1 MYGLIGIL
9 SLGLFLVFYFTNK
22 NNDTTNNNNI
32 NFYNQNGSIKKEKE
46 KEKTCGFQLML
57 SIGVFLIILASIIF
71 ATSTWKLYSNFI
83 KVLILGGE
91 TLLFFVLGILLKYV
105 FKVKKTGNALT
116 LISTILLPTT
126 FLCAGYFNLFGNL
139 FSLTGKYSTLF
150 LSVTFLMEALVTFI
164 RKNIIK
170 SNKYLFSLICF
181 FAGIFLLIY
190 GIIKNA
196 CLTFVITSFILM
208 LINIFKNKIFNNLK
222 EFNIFNIL
230 VSIIFTFAYFYFSF
244 DQLFSNNL
252 LLEKLYLVFFII
264 SLSLNF
270 IISRP
275 KDNEV
280 LNIFS
285 VLYETML
292 VIWFVMFSK
301 NLLTASFAF
310 VISGLISYIVYY
322 ISNNNY
328 VKTTS
333 VIVSYIQGFLGIF
346 IICFVKE
353 CVIMAPII
361 SFIYIVLT
369 FIGSL
374 NKDKLKIINIIFE
387 PIYLIMLAIGILIQ
401 PFIIKNIKA
410 IDVIMVIN
418 ACLIIA
424 TIVSTIRKNKVKNC
438 YLIIL
443 IIGLF
448 IQSLCSYFSSVMYFV
463 TAFIIYLL
471 LIIYSLM
478 SKDEFSKNLLDALC
492 ILSLSSVLIGLN
504 KYTLISSLI
513 TTILLI
519 IFSILN
525 KTNNK
530 KYLYLSLVS
539 IPMIMIISNLSFN
552 YSIKKDLS
560 MIILIPSLL
569 ILTRKFLNALK
580 ENDKI
585 VLEFIFISAL
595 ALSITSPSIMF
606 IYLILLYVVAL
617 LLKKEYTL
625 SSKTYFNYLIFF
637 SIISFLNVSA
647 DKLDNLYMI
656 GIIALL
662 VINQILFRILY
673 EKRNIIFEAF
683 HSIVSLLLIISLVNN
698 LGFNN
703 FISFAISFILLII
716 LCLIY
721 ADERMKYTVISFMV
735 YPLSIII
742 KSVNIYTVRIILNLF
757 IWMIP
762 ITVLSRKV
770 FKLNNTIST
779 IIESV
784 ILPIMFIIFI
794 FNISLQV
801 GLTLGI
807 ISVLSIIIGL
817 AFKYKSYS
825 VTGYVTLVLTVIIQ
839 TFELWGKMPWWV
851 YLLITG
857 IILVVLAALR
867 ESKKK

>member
-46 KEKTCGFQLML
+46 KTCGFQLML
-57 SIGVFLIILASIIF
+57 SMGVFLIILASIIF

-150 LSVTFLMEALVTFI
+150 LSVTFLMEALVTLI

-190 GIIKNA
+190 GIIKNV

-244 DQLFSNNL
+244 NQLFSNDL

-301 NLLTASFAF
+301 NLLTSSFAF

-448 IQSLCSYFSSVMYFV
+448 IQSLCSYFSSVMYFA

-539 IPMIMIISNLSFN
+539 IPIIMIISNLSFN

-656 GIIALL
+656 GIITLL

-683 HSIVSLLLIISLVNN
+683 HSIISLVLIICLINN

-703 FISFAISFILLII
+703 FISSIISIILFII

-721 ADERMKYTVISFMV
+721 ADEKMKYTVISFMV

-770 FKLNNTIST
+770 FKLDNTIST

-817 AFKYKSYS
+817 VFKYKSYS

>member
-32 NFYNQNGSIKKEKE
+32 NFYNQNGSIKKE

-91 TLLFFVLGILLKYV
+91 TLLFFALGILLKYV

-139 FSLTGKYSTLF
+139 FSLTGKYSALF
-150 LSVTFLMEALVTFI
+150 LSVTFLMEALVTLI
-164 RKNIIK
+164 RKIIIK
-170 SNKYLFSLICF
+170 SDKYLFPLICF

-190 GIIKNA
+190 GIIKNV

-244 DQLFSNNL
+244 NQLFSNDL

-301 NLLTASFAF
+301 NLLTSSFAF

-361 SFIYIVLT
+361 SFIYILLT

-374 NKDKLKIINIIFE
+374 SKDKLKIINIIFE

-448 IQSLCSYFSSVMYFV
+448 IQSLCSYFSSVMYFI

-478 SKDEFSKNLLDALC
+478 SKDEFSKNLIDSLC

-519 IFSILN
+519 IFAILN

-539 IPMIMIISNLSFN
+539 VPIIMIISNLSFN

-595 ALSITSPSIMF
+595 ALSITSSSIMF

-637 SIISFLNVSA
+637 SVISFLNVSA

-656 GIIALL
+656 VIITLL

-683 HSIVSLLLIISLVNN
+683 HSIISLVLIICLINN
-698 LGFNN
+698 LGLNN
-703 FISFAISFILLII
+703 FISSIISII
-716 LCLIY
+716 LFIILYLIY
-721 ADERMKYTVISFMV
+721 ADERMKYTVISFVV
-735 YPLSIII
+735 YPLNLLLKTIDVNVI
-742 KSVNIYTVRIILNLF
+742 KDILSLF
-757 IWMIP
+757 IYMIP
-762 ITVLSRKV
+762 ITLLLRKV
-770 FKLNNTIST
+770 FNVEEDVSN
-779 IIESV
+779 IIEGVMLS
-784 ILPIMFIIFI
+784 LMFVMFI
-794 FNISLQV
+794 FNINLQV

-817 AFKYKSYS
+817 VFKYKSYNI
-825 VTGYVTLVLTVIIQ
+825 TGYVTLILTVIIQ

>member
-353 CVIMAPII
+353 CIIMAPII

-703 FISFAISFILLII
+703 FISFAISFVLLVI

-742 KSVNIYTVRIILNLF
+742 KSINIYTVRIILNLF

-770 FKLNNTIST
+770 FKLDNTIST

-817 AFKYKSYS
+817 VFKYKSYNI
-825 VTGYVTLVLTVIIQ
+825 TGYVTLVLTVIIQ

>member
-22 NNDTTNNNNI
+22 NNDTTNNSNI
-32 NFYNQNGSIKKEKE
+32 NFYNQNGSIKKE

-150 LSVTFLMEALVTFI
+150 LSVTFLMEALVTLI

-190 GIIKNA
+190 GIIKNV

-244 DQLFSNNL
+244 YQLFSNNL

-585 VLEFIFISAL
+585 VLEFIFISTL

-656 GIIALL
+656 GIITLL

-683 HSIVSLLLIISLVNN
+683 HSIISLVLIICLINN

-703 FISFAISFILLII
+703 FISSIISII
-716 LCLIY
+716 LFIILYLIY
-721 ADERMKYTVISFMV
+721 ADERMKYTVISFVV
-735 YPLSIII
+735 YPLNLLLKTIDVNVI
-742 KSVNIYTVRIILNLF
+742 KDILSLF
-757 IWMIP
+757 IYMIP
-762 ITVLSRKV
+762 ITLLLRKV
-770 FKLNNTIST
+770 FNVEEDVSN
-779 IIESV
+779 IIEGV
-784 ILPIMFIIFI
+784 ILSLMFVMFI
-794 FNISLQV
+794 FNINLQV

-817 AFKYKSYS
+817 VFKYKSYNI
-825 VTGYVTLVLTVIIQ
+825 TGYVTLVLTVIIQ

-857 IILVVLAALR
+857 IILIVLAALR

>member
-170 SNKYLFSLICF
+170 SDKYLFSLICF

-703 FISFAISFILLII
+703 FISFAISFVLLVI

-770 FKLNNTIST
+770 FKLDNTIST

>member
-22 NNDTTNNNNI
+22 NNNTTNNNSNI
-32 NFYNQNGSIKKEKE
+32 NFYNQNGSIKKE

-181 FAGIFLLIY
+181 FTGIFLLIY

-703 FISFAISFILLII
+703 FISFAISFVLLVI

-735 YPLSIII
+735 YPLIIII

-770 FKLNNTIST
+770 FKLDNTIST

>member
-32 NFYNQNGSIKKEKE
+32 NFYNQNGSIKKE

-150 LSVTFLMEALVTFI
+150 LSVTFLMEALVTLI

-190 GIIKNA
+190 GVIKNV
-196 CLTFVITSFILM
+196 CLTFVITSFILI

-244 DQLFSNNL
+244 NQLFSNDL

-301 NLLTASFAF
+301 NLLTSSFAF

-539 IPMIMIISNLSFN
+539 IPIIMIISNLSFN

-585 VLEFIFISAL
+585 VLELIFISAL

-637 SIISFLNVSA
+637 SIISFLNVSV

-656 GIIALL
+656 GIITLL

-683 HSIVSLLLIISLVNN
+683 HSIISLVLIICLINN

-703 FISFAISFILLII
+703 FISSIISII
-716 LCLIY
+716 LFIILYLIY
-721 ADERMKYTVISFMV
+721 ADERMKYIVISFMV
-735 YPLSIII
+735 YPLNLLLKTIDANVI
-742 KSVNIYTVRIILNLF
+742 KDILSLF
-757 IWMIP
+757 IYMIP
-762 ITVLSRKV
+762 ITLLLRKV
-770 FKLNNTIST
+770 FNVEEDVSN
-779 IIESV
+779 IIEGV
-784 ILPIMFIIFI
+784 ILSLMFVMFI
-794 FNISLQV
+794 FNINLQV

-817 AFKYKSYS
+817 VFKYKSYNI
-825 VTGYVTLVLTVIIQ
+825 TGYVTLILTVIIQ

>member
-22 NNDTTNNNNI
+22 NNNTTNNSNI
-32 NFYNQNGSIKKEKE
+32 NFYNQNGSIKKE

-139 FSLTGKYSTLF
+139 FSLTGKYSALF
-150 LSVTFLMEALVTFI
+150 LSVTFLMEALVTLI

-190 GIIKNA
+190 GIIKNV
-196 CLTFVITSFILM
+196 CLTFVITSFVLM

-244 DQLFSNNL
+244 YQLFSNNL

-301 NLLTASFAF
+301 NLLTSSFAF

-539 IPMIMIISNLSFN
+539 IPIIMIISNLSFN

-656 GIIALL
+656 GIIILL

-683 HSIVSLLLIISLVNN
+683 HSIISLVLIICLINN

-703 FISFAISFILLII
+703 FISSIISII
-716 LCLIY
+716 LFIILYLIY
-721 ADERMKYTVISFMV
+721 ADKRMKYTVISFII
-735 YPLSIII
+735 YPLNLLLKTIDVNVI
-742 KSVNIYTVRIILNLF
+742 KDILSLF
-757 IWMIP
+757 IYMIP
-762 ITVLSRKV
+762 ITLLLRKV
-770 FKLNNTIST
+770 FNVEEDVSN
-779 IIESV
+779 IIEGV
-784 ILPIMFIIFI
+784 ILSLMFVMFI
-794 FNISLQV
+794 FNINLQV

-817 AFKYKSYS
+817 VFKYKSYNI
-825 VTGYVTLVLTVIIQ
+825 TGYVTLVLTVIIQ

>member
-32 NFYNQNGSIKKEKE
+32 NFYNQNGSIK

-150 LSVTFLMEALVTFI
+150 LSVTFLMEALVTLI

-190 GIIKNA
+190 GIIKNV
-196 CLTFVITSFILM
+196 CLTFVITSFVLM

-244 DQLFSNNL
+244 YQLFSNNL

-275 KDNEV
+275 KANEV

-301 NLLTASFAF
+301 NFLTSSFAF

-463 TAFIIYLL
+463 TTFIIYLL

-539 IPMIMIISNLSFN
+539 IPIIMTMSTLGLSR
-552 YSIKKDLS
+552 SIRNDLS
-560 MIILIPSLL
+560 LIILIPFML
-569 ILTRKFLNALK
+569 IFTRKFLNRISEK
-580 ENDKI
+580 EKI
-585 VLEFIFISAL
+585 TLELVFISVL
-595 ALSITSPSIMF
+595 GTMISNSILVF

-617 LLKKEYTL
+617 LFRKKYDL

-637 SIISFLNVSA
+637 SVSSFISVSY

-656 GIIALL
+656 GIITLL

-703 FISFAISFILLII
+703 FISFAISFVLLVI

-721 ADERMKYTVISFMV
+721 ADERMKYTIISFMV
-735 YPLSIII
+735 YPLIIII

-770 FKLNNTIST
+770 FKLDNTIST

-817 AFKYKSYS
+817 VFKYKSYS

-839 TFELWGKMPWWV
+839 TINLWGKMPWWV

>member
-32 NFYNQNGSIKKEKE
+32 NFYNQNGSIKKE

-150 LSVTFLMEALVTFI
+150 LSVTFLMEALVTLI

-190 GIIKNA
+190 GIIKNV

-244 DQLFSNNL
+244 NQLFSNNL

-301 NLLTASFAF
+301 NLLTSSFAF

-519 IFSILN
+519 IFAILN

-539 IPMIMIISNLSFN
+539 IPIIMIISNLSFN

-656 GIIALL
+656 GIITLL

-683 HSIVSLLLIISLVNN
+683 HSIISLVLIICLINN

-703 FISFAISFILLII
+703 FISSIISII
-716 LCLIY
+716 LFIILYLIY
-721 ADERMKYTVISFMV
+721 ADERMKYTVISFII
-735 YPLSIII
+735 YPLNLLLKTIDVNVI
-742 KSVNIYTVRIILNLF
+742 KDILSLF
-757 IWMIP
+757 IYMIP
-762 ITVLSRKV
+762 ITLLLRKV
-770 FKLNNTIST
+770 FNVEEDVSN
-779 IIESV
+779 IIEGV
-784 ILPIMFIIFI
+784 ILSLMFVMFI
-794 FNISLQV
+794 FNINLQV

-817 AFKYKSYS
+817 VFKYKSYNI
-825 VTGYVTLVLTVIIQ
+825 TGYVTLVLTVIIQ

>member
-22 NNDTTNNNNI
+22 NNDTTNNNNNI
-32 NFYNQNGSIKKEKE
+32 NFYNQNGSIKKE

-139 FSLTGKYSTLF
+139 FSLTGKYSALF
-150 LSVTFLMEALVTFI
+150 LSVTFLMEALVTLI

-190 GIIKNA
+190 GIIKNV
-196 CLTFVITSFILM
+196 CLTFVITSFVLM

-244 DQLFSNNL
+244 YQLFSNNL

-301 NLLTASFAF
+301 NLLTSSFAF

-478 SKDEFSKNLLDALC
+478 SKDEFSKNLLDVLC

-539 IPMIMIISNLSFN
+539 IPIIMIISNLSFN

-656 GIIALL
+656 GIITLL

-683 HSIVSLLLIISLVNN
+683 HSIISLVLIICLINN

-703 FISFAISFILLII
+703 FISSIISII
-716 LCLIY
+716 LFIILYLIY
-721 ADERMKYTVISFMV
+721 DDERMKYTIISFII
-735 YPLSIII
+735 YPLNLLLKTIDVNVI
-742 KSVNIYTVRIILNLF
+742 KDILSLF
-757 IWMIP
+757 IYMIP
-762 ITVLSRKV
+762 ITLLLRKV
-770 FKLNNTIST
+770 FNVEEDVSN
-779 IIESV
+779 IIEGV
-784 ILPIMFIIFI
+784 ILSLMFVMFI
-794 FNISLQV
+794 FNINLQV

-817 AFKYKSYS
+817 VFKYKSYNI
-825 VTGYVTLVLTVIIQ
+825 TGYVTLVLTVIIQ

>member
-22 NNDTTNNNNI
+22 NNDTTNNNNNI
-32 NFYNQNGSIKKEKE
+32 NFYNQNGSIKKE

-150 LSVTFLMEALVTFI
+150 LSVTFLMEALVTLI

-244 DQLFSNNL
+244 NQLFSNDL

-301 NLLTASFAF
+301 NLLTSSFAF

-539 IPMIMIISNLSFN
+539 IPIIMIISNLSFN

-656 GIIALL
+656 GIITLL

-683 HSIVSLLLIISLVNN
+683 HSIISLVLIICLINN

-703 FISFAISFILLII
+703 FISSIISII
-716 LCLIY
+716 LFIILYLIY
-721 ADERMKYTVISFMV
+721 ADERMKYTVISFVV
-735 YPLSIII
+735 YPLNLLLKTIDANVI
-742 KSVNIYTVRIILNLF
+742 KDILSLF
-757 IWMIP
+757 IYMIP
-762 ITVLSRKV
+762 ITLLLRKV
-770 FKLNNTIST
+770 FNVEEDVSN
-779 IIESV
+779 IIEGV
-784 ILPIMFIIFI
+784 ILSLMFVMFI
-794 FNISLQV
+794 FNINLQV

-817 AFKYKSYS
+817 VFKYKSYNI
-825 VTGYVTLVLTVIIQ
+825 TGYVTLVLTVIIQ

>member
-22 NNDTTNNNNI
+22 NNDTTNNNNNI
-32 NFYNQNGSIKKEKE
+32 NFYNQNGSIKKE

-150 LSVTFLMEALVTFI
+150 LSVTFLMEALVTLI

-190 GIIKNA
+190 GIIKNV
-196 CLTFVITSFILM
+196 CLTFVITSFVLM

-244 DQLFSNNL
+244 YQLFSNNL

-301 NLLTASFAF
+301 NLLTSSFAF

-539 IPMIMIISNLSFN
+539 IPIIMIISNLSFN

-656 GIIALL
+656 GIITLL

-683 HSIVSLLLIISLVNN
+683 HSIISLVLIICLINN

-703 FISFAISFILLII
+703 FISSIISII
-716 LCLIY
+716 LFIILYLIY
-721 ADERMKYTVISFMV
+721 ADERMKYIVISFMV
-735 YPLSIII
+735 YPLNLLLKTIDANVI
-742 KSVNIYTVRIILNLF
+742 KDILSLF
-757 IWMIP
+757 IYMIP
-762 ITVLSRKV
+762 ITLLLRKV
-770 FKLNNTIST
+770 FNVEEDVSN
-779 IIESV
+779 IIEGV
-784 ILPIMFIIFI
+784 ILSLMFVMFI
-794 FNISLQV
+794 FNINLQV

-817 AFKYKSYS
+817 VFKYKSYNI
-825 VTGYVTLVLTVIIQ
+825 TGYVTLVLTVIIQ

>member
-32 NFYNQNGSIKKEKE
+32 NFYNQNGSIKKE

-139 FSLTGKYSTLF
+139 FSLTGKYRTLF
-150 LSVTFLMEALVTFI
+150 LSVTFLMEALVTLI

-190 GIIKNA
+190 GIIKNV

-275 KDNEV
+275 KDNEA

-301 NLLTASFAF
+301 NLLTSSFAF

-346 IICFVKE
+346 IICFAKE

-448 IQSLCSYFSSVMYFV
+448 IQSLCSYFSNVMYFV

-539 IPMIMIISNLSFN
+539 IPIIMIISNLSFN

-683 HSIVSLLLIISLVNN
+683 HSIISLVLIICLINN

-703 FISFAISFILLII
+703 FISSIISII
-716 LCLIY
+716 LFIILYLIY
-721 ADERMKYTVISFMV
+721 ADERMKYTVISFVV
-735 YPLSIII
+735 YPLNLLLKTIDANVI
-742 KSVNIYTVRIILNLF
+742 KDILSLF
-757 IWMIP
+757 IYMIP
-762 ITVLSRKV
+762 ITLLLRKV
-770 FKLNNTIST
+770 FNVEEDVSN
-779 IIESV
+779 IIEGV
-784 ILPIMFIIFI
+784 ILSLMFVMFI
-794 FNISLQV
+794 FNINLQV

-817 AFKYKSYS
+817 VFKYKSYNI
-825 VTGYVTLVLTVIIQ
+825 TGYVTLVLTVIIQ

>member
-1 MYGLIGIL
+1 MYGLISIL
-9 SLGLFLVFYFTNK
+9 SLGLFLVFYFTSK

-32 NFYNQNGSIKKEKE
+32 NFYNQNGSIKKE

-91 TLLFFVLGILLKYV
+91 TLLFFALGILLKYV
-105 FKVKKTGNALT
+105 FKVRKTGNALT

-139 FSLTGKYSTLF
+139 FSLTGKYSALF
-150 LSVTFLMEALVTFI
+150 LSVTFLMEALVTLI

-170 SNKYLFSLICF
+170 SDKYLFSLICF

-190 GIIKNA
+190 GVIKNV
-196 CLTFVITSFILM
+196 CLTFVITSFILI

-244 DQLFSNNL
+244 NQLFSNDL

-301 NLLTASFAF
+301 NLLTSSFAF

-346 IICFVKE
+346 IIYFVKE

-410 IDVIMVIN
+410 IDVIMIIN

-448 IQSLCSYFSSVMYFV
+448 IQSLCSYFSSVMYFI

-478 SKDEFSKNLLDALC
+478 SKDEFSKNLIDALC

-519 IFSILN
+519 IFAILN

-539 IPMIMIISNLSFN
+539 VPIIMIISNLSFN

-569 ILTRKFLNALK
+569 ILTRKFLNTLK

-595 ALSITSPSIMF
+595 ALSITSPSIIF

-637 SIISFLNVSA
+637 SVISFLNVSA

-656 GIIALL
+656 GIITLL

-673 EKRNIIFEAF
+673 EKRNMIFEAF
-683 HSIVSLLLIISLVNN
+683 HSIASLVLIICLINN
-698 LGFNN
+698 LGLNN
-703 FISFAISFILLII
+703 FISSIISII
-716 LCLIY
+716 LFIILYLIY
-721 ADERMKYTVISFMV
+721 ADERMKYTVISFIV
-735 YPLSIII
+735 YPLNLLLKTIDVNVI
-742 KSVNIYTVRIILNLF
+742 KDILSLF
-757 IWMIP
+757 IYMIP
-762 ITVLSRKV
+762 ITLLLRKV
-770 FKLNNTIST
+770 FNVEEDVSN
-779 IIESV
+779 IIEGV
-784 ILPIMFIIFI
+784 ILSLMFVMFI
-794 FNISLQV
+794 FNINLQV

-817 AFKYKSYS
+817 VFKYKSYNI
-825 VTGYVTLVLTVIIQ
+825 TGYVTLVLTVIIQ

-857 IILVVLAALR
+857 IILVVVAALR

>member
-46 KEKTCGFQLML
+46 KTCGFQLML

-71 ATSTWKLYSNFI
+71 ATSTWKLCSNFI

-105 FKVKKTGNALT
+105 FRVKKTGNALT

-150 LSVTFLMEALVTFI
+150 LSVTFLMEALVTLI

-190 GIIKNA
+190 GVIKNV
-196 CLTFVITSFILM
+196 CLTFVITSFILI

-244 DQLFSNNL
+244 NQLFLNDL

-301 NLLTASFAF
+301 NLLTSSFAF

-424 TIVSTIRKNKVKNC
+424 TMVSTIRKNKVKNC

-519 IFSILN
+519 IFAILN

-539 IPMIMIISNLSFN
+539 VPIIMIISNLSFN

-606 IYLILLYVVAL
+606 IYLILLYVVTL

-683 HSIVSLLLIISLVNN
+683 HSIISLVLIICLINN

-703 FISFAISFILLII
+703 FISSIISII
-716 LCLIY
+716 LFIILYLIY
-721 ADERMKYTVISFMV
+721 DDERMKYTVISFVV
-735 YPLSIII
+735 YPLNLLLKTIDVNVI
-742 KSVNIYTVRIILNLF
+742 KDILSLF
-757 IWMIP
+757 IYMIP
-762 ITVLSRKV
+762 ITLLLRKV
-770 FKLNNTIST
+770 FNVEEDVSN
-779 IIESV
+779 IIEGV
-784 ILPIMFIIFI
+784 ILSLMFVMFI
-794 FNISLQV
+794 FNINLQV

-817 AFKYKSYS
+817 VFKYKSYNI
-825 VTGYVTLVLTVIIQ
+825 TGYVTLVLTVIIQ

-857 IILVVLAALR
+857 IILIVLAALR

>member
-32 NFYNQNGSIKKEKE
+32 NFYNQNGSIKKE

-150 LSVTFLMEALVTFI
+150 LSVTFLMEALVTLI

-190 GIIKNA
+190 GIIKNV

-244 DQLFSNNL
+244 NQLFSNDL

-301 NLLTASFAF
+301 NLLTSSFAF

-539 IPMIMIISNLSFN
+539 IPIIMIISNLSFN

-637 SIISFLNVSA
+637 SIISFLNVST

-683 HSIVSLLLIISLVNN
+683 HSIISLVLIICLINN

-703 FISFAISFILLII
+703 FISSIISII
-716 LCLIY
+716 LFIILYLIY
-721 ADERMKYTVISFMV
+721 DDERMKYTVISFVV
-735 YPLSIII
+735 YPLNLLLKTIDANVI
-742 KSVNIYTVRIILNLF
+742 KDMLSLF
-757 IWMIP
+757 IYMIP
-762 ITVLSRKV
+762 ITLLLRKV
-770 FKLNNTIST
+770 FNVEEDVSN
-779 IIESV
+779 IIEGV
-784 ILPIMFIIFI
+784 ILSLMFVMFI
-794 FNISLQV
+794 FNINLQV

-817 AFKYKSYS
+817 VFKYKSYNI
-825 VTGYVTLVLTVIIQ
+825 TGYVTLVLTVIIQ

>member
-32 NFYNQNGSIKKEKE
+32 NFYNQNGSIKKE

-91 TLLFFVLGILLKYV
+91 TLLFFALGILLKYV
-105 FKVKKTGNALT
+105 FKVRKTGNALT

-139 FSLTGKYSTLF
+139 FSLTGKYSALF
-150 LSVTFLMEALVTFI
+150 LSVTFLMEALVTLI

-190 GIIKNA
+190 GIIKND
-196 CLTFVITSFILM
+196 CLTFVITSFILI

-244 DQLFSNNL
+244 NQLFSNDL

-301 NLLTASFAF
+301 NLLTSSFAF

-361 SFIYIVLT
+361 SFIYILLT

-374 NKDKLKIINIIFE
+374 SKDKLKIINIIFE

-448 IQSLCSYFSSVMYFV
+448 IQSLCSYFSNVMYFV

-519 IFSILN
+519 IFAILN

-539 IPMIMIISNLSFN
+539 VPIIMAMSTLGLSR
-552 YSIKKDLS
+552 SIRNDLS
-560 MIILIPSLL
+560 LIILIPFML
-569 ILTRKFLNALK
+569 IFTRKFLNRINEK
-580 ENDKI
+580 EKI
-585 VLEFIFISAL
+585 TLELVFVSVLGTMISN
-595 ALSITSPSIMF
+595 SILVF

-617 LLKKEYTL
+617 LFRKKYDL

-637 SIISFLNVSA
+637 SVISFISVSY

-656 GIIALL
+656 GIITLL

-673 EKRNIIFEAF
+673 EKRNIMFEAF
-683 HSIVSLLLIISLVNN
+683 HSIISLVLIICLINN

-703 FISFAISFILLII
+703 FISSIISII
-716 LCLIY
+716 LFIILYLIY
-721 ADERMKYTVISFMV
+721 ADERMKYTVISFII
-735 YPLSIII
+735 YPLNLLLKTIDVNVI
-742 KSVNIYTVRIILNLF
+742 KDILSLF
-757 IWMIP
+757 IYMIP
-762 ITVLSRKV
+762 ITLLLRKV
-770 FKLNNTIST
+770 FNVEEDVSN
-779 IIESV
+779 IIEGV
-784 ILPIMFIIFI
+784 ILSLMFVMFI
-794 FNISLQV
+794 FNINLQV

-817 AFKYKSYS
+817 VFKYKSYNI
-825 VTGYVTLVLTVIIQ
+825 TGYVTLVLTVIIQ

>member
-22 NNDTTNNNNI
+22 NNDTTNNNSNI
-32 NFYNQNGSIKKEKE
+32 NFYNQNGSIKKE

-150 LSVTFLMEALVTFI
+150 LSVTFLMEALVTLI

-190 GIIKNA
+190 GIIKNV

-301 NLLTASFAF
+301 NLLTSSFAF

-519 IFSILN
+519 IFAILN

-539 IPMIMIISNLSFN
+539 IPIIMIISNLSFN

-656 GIIALL
+656 GIITLL

-683 HSIVSLLLIISLVNN
+683 HSIISLVLIICLINN

-703 FISFAISFILLII
+703 FISSIISII
-716 LCLIY
+716 LFIILYLIY
-721 ADERMKYTVISFMV
+721 DDERMKYTVISFII
-735 YPLSIII
+735 YPLNLLLKTIDANVI
-742 KSVNIYTVRIILNLF
+742 KDILSLF
-757 IWMIP
+757 IYMIP
-762 ITVLSRKV
+762 ITLLLRKV
-770 FKLNNTIST
+770 FNVEEDVSN
-779 IIESV
+779 IIEGV
-784 ILPIMFIIFI
+784 ILSLMFVMFI
-794 FNISLQV
+794 FNINLQV

-817 AFKYKSYS
+817 VFKYKSYNI
-825 VTGYVTLVLTVIIQ
+825 TGYVTLVLTVIIQ

>member
-22 NNDTTNNNNI
+22 NNDTTNNSNI
-32 NFYNQNGSIKKEKE
+32 NFYNQNGSIKKE

-150 LSVTFLMEALVTFI
+150 LSVTFLMEALVTLI

-703 FISFAISFILLII
+703 FISFAISFVLLVI

-770 FKLNNTIST
+770 FKLDNTIST

>member
-22 NNDTTNNNNI
+22 NNDTTNNSNI
-32 NFYNQNGSIKKEKE
+32 NFYNQNGSIK

-150 LSVTFLMEALVTFI
+150 LSVTFLMEALVTLI

-190 GIIKNA
+190 GIIKNV

-301 NLLTASFAF
+301 NLLTSSFAF

-463 TAFIIYLL
+463 TAFIMYLL

-539 IPMIMIISNLSFN
+539 IPIIMIISNLSFN

-656 GIIALL
+656 GIITLL

-683 HSIVSLLLIISLVNN
+683 HSIISLVLIICLINN

-703 FISFAISFILLII
+703 FISSIISII
-716 LCLIY
+716 LFIILYLIY
-721 ADERMKYTVISFMV
+721 ADERMKYTVISFII
-735 YPLSIII
+735 YPLNLLLKTIDVNVI
-742 KSVNIYTVRIILNLF
+742 KDILSLF
-757 IWMIP
+757 IYMIP
-762 ITVLSRKV
+762 ITLLLRKV
-770 FKLNNTIST
+770 FNVEEDVSN
-779 IIESV
+779 IIEGV
-784 ILPIMFIIFI
+784 ILSLMFVMFI
-794 FNISLQV
+794 FNINLQV

-817 AFKYKSYS
+817 VFKYKSYNI
-825 VTGYVTLVLTVIIQ
+825 TGYVTLVLTVIIQ

>member
-32 NFYNQNGSIKKEKE
+32 NFYNQNGSIKKE

-190 GIIKNA
+190 GIIKNV

-230 VSIIFTFAYFYFSF
+230 VIIIFTFAYFYFSF

-301 NLLTASFAF
+301 NLLTSSFAF

-361 SFIYIVLT
+361 SFIYILLT

-374 NKDKLKIINIIFE
+374 SKDKLKIINIIFE

-513 TTILLI
+513 ITILLI
-519 IFSILN
+519 IFAILN

-539 IPMIMIISNLSFN
+539 IPIIMIISNLSFN

-595 ALSITSPSIMF
+595 ALSITSSSIMF

-637 SIISFLNVSA
+637 SVISFLNVSA

-656 GIIALL
+656 GIITLL

-683 HSIVSLLLIISLVNN
+683 HSFASLVLIICLINN

-703 FISFAISFILLII
+703 FISSIISII
-716 LCLIY
+716 LFIILYLIY
-721 ADERMKYTVISFMV
+721 DDERMKYTVISFVV
-735 YPLSIII
+735 YPLNLLLKTIDVNVI
-742 KSVNIYTVRIILNLF
+742 KDILSLF
-757 IWMIP
+757 IYMIP
-762 ITVLSRKV
+762 ITLLLRKV
-770 FKLNNTIST
+770 FNVEEDVSN
-779 IIESV
+779 IIEGVMLS
-784 ILPIMFIIFI
+784 LMFVMFI
-794 FNISLQV
+794 FNINLQV

-817 AFKYKSYS
+817 VFKYKSYNI
-825 VTGYVTLVLTVIIQ
+825 TGYVTLILTVIIQ

>member
-22 NNDTTNNNNI
+22 NNDTTNNNNNI
-32 NFYNQNGSIKKEKE
+32 NFYNQNGSIKKE

-139 FSLTGKYSTLF
+139 FSLTGKYSALF
-150 LSVTFLMEALVTFI
+150 LSVTFLMEALVTLI

-190 GIIKNA
+190 GIIKNV
-196 CLTFVITSFILM
+196 CLTFVITSFVLM

-244 DQLFSNNL
+244 YQLFSNNL

-301 NLLTASFAF
+301 NLLTSSFAF

-448 IQSLCSYFSSVMYFV
+448 IQSLCSYFSSLMYFV
-463 TAFIIYLL
+463 TAFIMYLL

-539 IPMIMIISNLSFN
+539 IPIIMIISNLSFN

-656 GIIALL
+656 GIITLL

-683 HSIVSLLLIISLVNN
+683 HSIISLVLIICLINN

-703 FISFAISFILLII
+703 FISSIISII
-716 LCLIY
+716 LFIILYLIY
-721 ADERMKYTVISFMV
+721 ADERMKYIVISFII
-735 YPLSIII
+735 YPLNLLLKTIDANVI
-742 KSVNIYTVRIILNLF
+742 KDILSLF
-757 IWMIP
+757 IYMIP
-762 ITVLSRKV
+762 ITLLLRKV
-770 FKLNNTIST
+770 FNVEEDVSN
-779 IIESV
+779 IIEGV
-784 ILPIMFIIFI
+784 ILSLMFVMFI
-794 FNISLQV
+794 FNINLQV

-817 AFKYKSYS
+817 VFKYKSYNI
-825 VTGYVTLVLTVIIQ
+825 TGYVTLVLTVIIQ

>member
-22 NNDTTNNNNI
+22 NNDTTNNSNI
-32 NFYNQNGSIKKEKE
+32 NFYNQNGSIKKE

-150 LSVTFLMEALVTFI
+150 LSVTFLMEALVTLI

-190 GIIKNA
+190 GIIKNV

-275 KDNEV
+275 KDNEA

-301 NLLTASFAF
+301 NLLTSSFAF

-353 CVIMAPII
+353 CVIMAPVI

-519 IFSILN
+519 IFAILN

-539 IPMIMIISNLSFN
+539 IPIIMIISNLSFN

-656 GIIALL
+656 GIITLL

-683 HSIVSLLLIISLVNN
+683 HSIISLVLIICLINN

-703 FISFAISFILLII
+703 FISSIISII
-716 LCLIY
+716 LFIILYLIY
-721 ADERMKYTVISFMV
+721 ADERMKYTVISFVV
-735 YPLSIII
+735 YPLNLILKTIDANVI
-742 KSVNIYTVRIILNLF
+742 KDILSLF
-757 IWMIP
+757 IYMIP
-762 ITVLSRKV
+762 ITLLLRKV
-770 FKLNNTIST
+770 FNVEEDVSN
-779 IIESV
+779 IIEGV
-784 ILPIMFIIFI
+784 ILSLMFVMFI
-794 FNISLQV
+794 FNINLQV

-817 AFKYKSYS
+817 VFKYKSYNI
-825 VTGYVTLVLTVIIQ
+825 TGYVTLVLTVIIQ

-857 IILVVLAALR
+857 IILVVLADLR

>member
-22 NNDTTNNNNI
+22 NNDTTNNSNI
-32 NFYNQNGSIKKEKE
+32 NFYNQNGSIK

-83 KVLILGGE
+83 KVLILCGE

-150 LSVTFLMEALVTFI
+150 LSVTFLMEALVTLI

-190 GIIKNA
+190 GIIKNV
-196 CLTFVITSFILM
+196 CLTFVITSFVLM

-244 DQLFSNNL
+244 YQLFSNNL

-301 NLLTASFAF
+301 NLLTSSFAF

-519 IFSILN
+519 IFAILN
-525 KTNNK
+525 KSNNK

-539 IPMIMIISNLSFN
+539 IPIIMIISNLSFN

-606 IYLILLYVVAL
+606 IYLILLYVVTF

-656 GIIALL
+656 GIITLL

-683 HSIVSLLLIISLVNN
+683 HSIISLVLIICLINN

-703 FISFAISFILLII
+703 FISSIISII
-716 LCLIY
+716 LFIILYLIY
-721 ADERMKYTVISFMV
+721 ADERMKYIVISFMV
-735 YPLSIII
+735 YPLNLLLKTIDANVI
-742 KSVNIYTVRIILNLF
+742 KDILSLF
-757 IWMIP
+757 IYMIP
-762 ITVLSRKV
+762 ITLLLRKV
-770 FKLNNTIST
+770 FNVEEDVSN
-779 IIESV
+779 IIEGV
-784 ILPIMFIIFI
+784 ILSLMFVMFI
-794 FNISLQV
+794 FNINLQV

-817 AFKYKSYS
+817 VFKYKSYNI
-825 VTGYVTLVLTVIIQ
+825 TGYVTLVLTVIIQ

>member
-22 NNDTTNNNNI
+22 NNDTTNNNNNI
-32 NFYNQNGSIKKEKE
+32 NFYNQNGSIKKE

-139 FSLTGKYSTLF
+139 FSLTGKYSALF
-150 LSVTFLMEALVTFI
+150 LSVTFLMEALVTLI

-190 GIIKNA
+190 GIIKNV
-196 CLTFVITSFILM
+196 CLTFVITSFVLM

-244 DQLFSNNL
+244 YQLFSNNL

-301 NLLTASFAF
+301 NLLTSSFAF

-448 IQSLCSYFSSVMYFV
+448 IQSLCSYFSSLMYFV
-463 TAFIIYLL
+463 TAFIMYLL

-539 IPMIMIISNLSFN
+539 IPIIMIISNLSFN

-656 GIIALL
+656 GIIILL

-683 HSIVSLLLIISLVNN
+683 HSIISLVLIICLINN

-703 FISFAISFILLII
+703 FISSIISII
-716 LCLIY
+716 LFIILYLIY
-721 ADERMKYTVISFMV
+721 ADERMKYIVISFII
-735 YPLSIII
+735 YPLNLLLKTIDANVI
-742 KSVNIYTVRIILNLF
+742 KDILSLF
-757 IWMIP
+757 IYMIP
-762 ITVLSRKV
+762 ITLLLRKV
-770 FKLNNTIST
+770 FNVEEDVSN
-779 IIESV
+779 IIEGV
-784 ILPIMFIIFI
+784 ILSLMFVMFI
-794 FNISLQV
+794 FNINLQV

-817 AFKYKSYS
+817 VFKYKSYNI
-825 VTGYVTLVLTVIIQ
+825 TGYVTLVLTVIIQ

>member
-22 NNDTTNNNNI
+22 NNNTTNNNSNI
-32 NFYNQNGSIKKEKE
+32 NFYNQNGSIKKE

-190 GIIKNA
+190 GIIKNV

-208 LINIFKNKIFNNLK
+208 LINIFKNKIFDNLK

-301 NLLTASFAF
+301 NLLTSSFAF

-448 IQSLCSYFSSVMYFV
+448 IQSLCSYFSNVMYFV

-539 IPMIMIISNLSFN
+539 IPIIMIISNLSFN

-656 GIIALL
+656 GIITLL

-683 HSIVSLLLIISLVNN
+683 HSIISLVLIICLINN

-703 FISFAISFILLII
+703 FISSIISII
-716 LCLIY
+716 LFIILYLIY
-721 ADERMKYTVISFMV
+721 DDERMKYTVISFVV
-735 YPLSIII
+735 YPLNLLLKTIDANVI
-742 KSVNIYTVRIILNLF
+742 KDILSLF
-757 IWMIP
+757 IYMIP
-762 ITVLSRKV
+762 ITLLLRKV
-770 FKLNNTIST
+770 FNVEEDVSN
-779 IIESV
+779 IIEGV
-784 ILPIMFIIFI
+784 ILSLMFVMFI
-794 FNISLQV
+794 FNINLQV

-817 AFKYKSYS
+817 VFKYKSYNI
-825 VTGYVTLVLTVIIQ
+825 TGYVTLVLTVIIQ

-867 ESKKK
+867 ESKKE

>member
-22 NNDTTNNNNI
+22 NNDTTNNNSNI
-32 NFYNQNGSIKKEKE
+32 NFYNQNGSIKKE

-91 TLLFFVLGILLKYV
+91 TLLFFALGILLKYV

-150 LSVTFLMEALVTFI
+150 LSVTFLMEALVTLI

-190 GIIKNA
+190 GIIKNV

-244 DQLFSNNL
+244 NQLFSNDL

-270 IISRP
+270 IISRT

-301 NLLTASFAF
+301 NFLTSSFAF

-387 PIYLIMLAIGILIQ
+387 PIYLIMFAIGILIQ

-448 IQSLCSYFSSVMYFV
+448 IQSLCSYFSNVMYFV

-539 IPMIMIISNLSFN
+539 IPIIMAMSTLGLSR
-552 YSIKKDLS
+552 SIRNDLS
-560 MIILIPSLL
+560 LIILIPFML
-569 ILTRKFLNALK
+569 IFTRKFLNRINEK
-580 ENDKI
+580 EKI
-585 VLEFIFISAL
+585 TLELVFVSVLGTMISN
-595 ALSITSPSIMF
+595 SILVF

-617 LLKKEYTL
+617 LFRKKYDL

-637 SIISFLNVSA
+637 SVISFISVSY

-656 GIIALL
+656 GIITLL

-683 HSIVSLLLIISLVNN
+683 HSIASLVLIICLINN
-698 LGFNN
+698 LGLNN
-703 FISFAISFILLII
+703 FISSIISII
-716 LCLIY
+716 LFIILYLIY

-735 YPLSIII
+735 YPLNLLLKTIDVNVI
-742 KSVNIYTVRIILNLF
+742 KDILSLF
-757 IWMIP
+757 IYMIP
-762 ITVLSRKV
+762 ITLLLRKV
-770 FKLNNTIST
+770 FNVEEDVSN
-779 IIESV
+779 IIEGVMLS
-784 ILPIMFIIFI
+784 LMFVMFI
-794 FNISLQV
+794 FNINLQV

-817 AFKYKSYS
+817 VFKYKSYNI
-825 VTGYVTLVLTVIIQ
+825 TGYVTLILTVIIQ

>member
-1 MYGLIGIL
+1 M
-9 SLGLFLVFYFTNK
+9 FL
-22 NNDTTNNNNI
+22 
-32 NFYNQNGSIKKEKE
+32 
-46 KEKTCGFQLML
+46 
-57 SIGVFLIILASIIF
+57 
-71 ATSTWKLYSNFI
+71 KL
-83 KVLILGGE
+83 
-91 TLLFFVLGILLKYV
+91 
-105 FKVKKTGNALT
+105 KTGNALT

-150 LSVTFLMEALVTFI
+150 LSVTFLMEALVTLI

-181 FAGIFLLIY
+181 FVGIFLLIY
-190 GIIKNA
+190 GIIKNV

-301 NLLTASFAF
+301 NLLTSSFAF

-478 SKDEFSKNLLDALC
+478 SKDEFSKNLLDSLC

-504 KYTLISSLI
+504 KYNLISSLI

-539 IPMIMIISNLSFN
+539 IPIIMIISNLSFN
-552 YSIKKDLS
+552 YSIKK
-560 MIILIPSLL
+560 
-569 ILTRKFLNALK
+569 
-580 ENDKI
+580 
-585 VLEFIFISAL
+585 
-595 ALSITSPSIMF
+595 
-606 IYLILLYVVAL
+606 
-617 LLKKEYTL
+617 
-625 SSKTYFNYLIFF
+625 TY
-637 SIISFLNVSA
+637 
-647 DKLDNLYMI
+647 
-656 GIIALL
+656 
-662 VINQILFRILY
+662 Q
-673 EKRNIIFEAF
+673 
-683 HSIVSLLLIISLVNN
+683 
-698 LGFNN
+698 
-703 FISFAISFILLII
+703 
-716 LCLIY
+716 
-721 ADERMKYTVISFMV
+721 
-735 YPLSIII
+735 
-742 KSVNIYTVRIILNLF
+742 
-757 IWMIP
+757 
-762 ITVLSRKV
+762 
-770 FKLNNTIST
+770 
-779 IIESV
+779 
-784 ILPIMFIIFI
+784 
-794 FNISLQV
+794 
-801 GLTLGI
+801 
-807 ISVLSIIIGL
+807 
-817 AFKYKSYS
+817 
-825 VTGYVTLVLTVIIQ
+825 
-839 TFELWGKMPWWV
+839 
-851 YLLITG
+851 
-857 IILVVLAALR
+857 
-867 ESKKK
+867 

>member
-32 NFYNQNGSIKKEKE
+32 NFYNQNGSIKKE

-91 TLLFFVLGILLKYV
+91 TLLFFALGILLKYV

-116 LISTILLPTT
+116 LISTTLLPTT

-150 LSVTFLMEALVTFI
+150 LSVTFLMEALVTLI

-190 GIIKNA
+190 GIIKNV

-301 NLLTASFAF
+301 NLLTSSFAF

-418 ACLIIA
+418 TCLIIA

-539 IPMIMIISNLSFN
+539 IPIIMAMSTLGLSR
-552 YSIKKDLS
+552 SIRNDLS
-560 MIILIPSLL
+560 LIILIPFML
-569 ILTRKFLNALK
+569 IFTRKFLNRISEK
-580 ENDKI
+580 EKI
-585 VLEFIFISAL
+585 TLELVFVSVLGAMIFN
-595 ALSITSPSIMF
+595 SILVF

-637 SIISFLNVSA
+637 SVISFISVSY

-656 GIIALL
+656 GIITLL

-703 FISFAISFILLII
+703 FISSIISII
-716 LCLIY
+716 LFIILYLIY
-721 ADERMKYTVISFMV
+721 ADERMKYIVISFVV
-735 YPLSIII
+735 YPLNLLLKTIDANVI
-742 KSVNIYTVRIILNLF
+742 KDILSLF
-757 IWMIP
+757 IYMIP
-762 ITVLSRKV
+762 ITLLLRKV
-770 FKLNNTIST
+770 FNVEEDVSN
-779 IIESV
+779 IIEGV
-784 ILPIMFIIFI
+784 ILSLMFVMFI
-794 FNISLQV
+794 FNINLQV

-817 AFKYKSYS
+817 VFKYKSYNI
-825 VTGYVTLVLTVIIQ
+825 TGYVTLVLTVIIQ

-857 IILVVLAALR
+857 IILVALAALR

>member
-32 NFYNQNGSIKKEKE
+32 NFYNQNGSIKKE

-91 TLLFFVLGILLKYV
+91 TLLFFALGILLKYV

-139 FSLTGKYSTLF
+139 FSLTGKYSALF
-150 LSVTFLMEALVTFI
+150 LSVTFLMEALVTLI

-170 SNKYLFSLICF
+170 SDKYLFSLICF

-190 GIIKNA
+190 GVIKNV
-196 CLTFVITSFILM
+196 CLTFVITSFILI

-244 DQLFSNNL
+244 NQLFSNDL

-301 NLLTASFAF
+301 NLLTSSFAF

-448 IQSLCSYFSSVMYFV
+448 IQSLCSYFSNVMYFV

-478 SKDEFSKNLLDALC
+478 SKDEFSKNLLEALC

-519 IFSILN
+519 IFAILN

-539 IPMIMIISNLSFN
+539 IPIIMAMSTLGLSR
-552 YSIKKDLS
+552 SIRNDLS
-560 MIILIPSLL
+560 LIILIPFML
-569 ILTRKFLNALK
+569 IFTRKFLNRINEK
-580 ENDKI
+580 EKI
-585 VLEFIFISAL
+585 TLELVFVSVLGAMISN
-595 ALSITSPSIMF
+595 SILVF

-617 LLKKEYTL
+617 LFRKKYDL

-637 SIISFLNVSA
+637 SVISFISVSY

-656 GIIALL
+656 GIITLL

-703 FISFAISFILLII
+703 FISFAISFVLLVI

-735 YPLSIII
+735 YPLIIII

-770 FKLNNTIST
+770 FKLDNTIST

-817 AFKYKSYS
+817 VFKYKSYS
-825 VTGYVTLVLTVIIQ
+825 VTGYAALILTVIIQ
-839 TFELWGKMPWWV
+839 TINLWSKMPWWV

>member
-22 NNDTTNNNNI
+22 NNDTTNNSNI
-32 NFYNQNGSIKKEKE
+32 NFYNQNGSIKKE

-150 LSVTFLMEALVTFI
+150 LSVTFLMEALVTLI

-190 GIIKNA
+190 GVIKNV

-230 VSIIFTFAYFYFSF
+230 VIIIFTFAYFYFSF

-301 NLLTASFAF
+301 NLLTSSFAF

-539 IPMIMIISNLSFN
+539 IPIIMIISNLSFN

-656 GIIALL
+656 GIITLL

-683 HSIVSLLLIISLVNN
+683 HSIISLVLIICLINN

-703 FISFAISFILLII
+703 FISSIISII
-716 LCLIY
+716 LFIILYLIY
-721 ADERMKYTVISFMV
+721 ADERMKYTVISFII
-735 YPLSIII
+735 YPLNLLLKTIDVNVI
-742 KSVNIYTVRIILNLF
+742 KDILSLF
-757 IWMIP
+757 IYMIP
-762 ITVLSRKV
+762 ITLLLRKV
-770 FKLNNTIST
+770 FNVEEDVSN
-779 IIESV
+779 IIEGV
-784 ILPIMFIIFI
+784 ILSLMFVMFI
-794 FNISLQV
+794 FNINLQV
-801 GLTLGI
+801 GLTIGI

-817 AFKYKSYS
+817 VFKYKSYNI
-825 VTGYVTLVLTVIIQ
+825 TGYVTLVLTVIIQ

>member
-32 NFYNQNGSIKKEKE
+32 NFYNQNGSIKKE

-150 LSVTFLMEALVTFI
+150 LSVTFLMEALVTLI

-190 GIIKNA
+190 GIIKNV

-244 DQLFSNNL
+244 NQLFSNNL

-519 IFSILN
+519 IFAILN

-539 IPMIMIISNLSFN
+539 IPIIMIISNLSFN

-656 GIIALL
+656 GIITLL

-683 HSIVSLLLIISLVNN
+683 HSIISLVLIICLINN

-703 FISFAISFILLII
+703 FISSIISII
-716 LCLIY
+716 LFIILYLIY
-721 ADERMKYTVISFMV
+721 ADERMKYTVISFII
-735 YPLSIII
+735 YPLNLLLKTIDVNVI
-742 KSVNIYTVRIILNLF
+742 KDILSLF
-757 IWMIP
+757 IYMIP
-762 ITVLSRKV
+762 ITLLLRKV
-770 FKLNNTIST
+770 FNVEEDVSN
-779 IIESV
+779 IIEGV
-784 ILPIMFIIFI
+784 ILSLMFVMFI
-794 FNISLQV
+794 FNINLQV

-817 AFKYKSYS
+817 VFKYKSYNI
-825 VTGYVTLVLTVIIQ
+825 TGYVTLVLTVIIQ

-857 IILVVLAALR
+857 IIFVVLAALR

>member
-22 NNDTTNNNNI
+22 NNDTTNNNSNI
-32 NFYNQNGSIKKEKE
+32 NFYNQNGSIKKE

-150 LSVTFLMEALVTFI
+150 LSVTFLMEALVTLI

-190 GIIKNA
+190 GIIKNV
-196 CLTFVITSFILM
+196 CLTFVITSFILI

-244 DQLFSNNL
+244 NQLFSNNL

-301 NLLTASFAF
+301 NLLTSSFAF

-478 SKDEFSKNLLDALC
+478 SKDEFSKNLLDSLC

-519 IFSILN
+519 IFAILN

-539 IPMIMIISNLSFN
+539 VPIIMIISNLSFN

-595 ALSITSPSIMF
+595 ALSITSSSIMF

-637 SIISFLNVSA
+637 SVISFLNVSA

-656 GIIALL
+656 GIITLL

-683 HSIVSLLLIISLVNN
+683 HSIASLVLIICLINN
-698 LGFNN
+698 LGLNN
-703 FISFAISFILLII
+703 FISSIISII
-716 LCLIY
+716 LFIILYLIY

-735 YPLSIII
+735 YPLNLLLKTIDVNVI
-742 KSVNIYTVRIILNLF
+742 KDILSLF
-757 IWMIP
+757 IYMIP
-762 ITVLSRKV
+762 ITLLLRKV
-770 FKLNNTIST
+770 FNVEEDVSN
-779 IIESV
+779 IIEGVMLS
-784 ILPIMFIIFI
+784 LMFVMFI
-794 FNISLQV
+794 FNINLQV

-817 AFKYKSYS
+817 VFKYKSYNI
-825 VTGYVTLVLTVIIQ
+825 TGYVTLILTVIIQ

>member
-190 GIIKNA
+190 GIIKNV

-301 NLLTASFAF
+301 NLLTSSFAF

-424 TIVSTIRKNKVKNC
+424 TIVSTIRKNKVKNY

-519 IFSILN
+519 IFAIIN

-703 FISFAISFILLII
+703 FISFAISFVLLVI

-770 FKLNNTIST
+770 FKLDNTIST

>member
-22 NNDTTNNNNI
+22 NNDTTNNSNI
-32 NFYNQNGSIKKEKE
+32 NFYNQNGSIK

-150 LSVTFLMEALVTFI
+150 LSVTFLMEALVTLI

-190 GIIKNA
+190 GIIKNV

-301 NLLTASFAF
+301 NLLTSSFAF

-463 TAFIIYLL
+463 TAFIMYLL

-504 KYTLISSLI
+504 NYTLISSLI

-539 IPMIMIISNLSFN
+539 IPIIMIISNLSFN

-569 ILTRKFLNALK
+569 ILTRKFLNTLK

-656 GIIALL
+656 GIITLL

-683 HSIVSLLLIISLVNN
+683 HSIISLVLIICLINN

-703 FISFAISFILLII
+703 FISSIISII
-716 LCLIY
+716 LFIILYLIY
-721 ADERMKYTVISFMV
+721 ADERMKYTVISFII
-735 YPLSIII
+735 YPLNLLLKTIDVNVI
-742 KSVNIYTVRIILNLF
+742 KDILSLF
-757 IWMIP
+757 IYMIP
-762 ITVLSRKV
+762 ITLLLRKV
-770 FKLNNTIST
+770 FNVEEDVSN
-779 IIESV
+779 IIEGV
-784 ILPIMFIIFI
+784 ILSLMFVMFI
-794 FNISLQV
+794 FNINLQV

-817 AFKYKSYS
+817 VFKYKSYNI
-825 VTGYVTLVLTVIIQ
+825 TGYVTLVLTVIIQ

>member
-22 NNDTTNNNNI
+22 NNDTTNNSNI
-32 NFYNQNGSIKKEKE
+32 NFYNQNGSIK

-57 SIGVFLIILASIIF
+57 SIGVFLIILSSIIF

-150 LSVTFLMEALVTFI
+150 LSVTFLMEALVTLI

-190 GIIKNA
+190 GIIKNV

-301 NLLTASFAF
+301 NLLTSSFAF

-438 YLIIL
+438 YLMIL

-463 TAFIIYLL
+463 TAFIMYLL

-519 IFSILN
+519 IFAILN

-539 IPMIMIISNLSFN
+539 IPIIMIISNLSFN

-595 ALSITSPSIMF
+595 ALSIASPSIMF

-656 GIIALL
+656 GIITLL

-683 HSIVSLLLIISLVNN
+683 HSIISLVLIICLINN

-703 FISFAISFILLII
+703 FISSIISII
-716 LCLIY
+716 LFIILYLIY
-721 ADERMKYTVISFMV
+721 ADERMKYTVISFII
-735 YPLSIII
+735 YPLNLLLKTIDVNVI
-742 KSVNIYTVRIILNLF
+742 KDILSLF
-757 IWMIP
+757 IYMIP
-762 ITVLSRKV
+762 ITLLLRKV
-770 FKLNNTIST
+770 FNVEEDVSN
-779 IIESV
+779 IIEGV
-784 ILPIMFIIFI
+784 ILSLMFVMFI
-794 FNISLQV
+794 FNINLQV

-817 AFKYKSYS
+817 VFKYKSYNI
-825 VTGYVTLVLTVIIQ
+825 TGYVTLVLTVIIQ

>member
-22 NNDTTNNNNI
+22 NNNTTNNSNI
-32 NFYNQNGSIKKEKE
+32 NFYNQNGSIKKE

-139 FSLTGKYSTLF
+139 FSLTGKYSALF
-150 LSVTFLMEALVTFI
+150 LSVTFLMEALVTLI

-190 GIIKNA
+190 GIIKNV
-196 CLTFVITSFILM
+196 CLTFVITSFVLM

-244 DQLFSNNL
+244 YQLFSNNL

-301 NLLTASFAF
+301 NLLTSSFAF

-448 IQSLCSYFSSVMYFV
+448 IQSLCSYFSSLMYFV
-463 TAFIIYLL
+463 TAFIMYLL

-539 IPMIMIISNLSFN
+539 IPIIMIISNLSFN

-656 GIIALL
+656 GIITLL

-683 HSIVSLLLIISLVNN
+683 HSIISLVLIICLINN

-703 FISFAISFILLII
+703 FISSIISII
-716 LCLIY
+716 LFIILYLIY
-721 ADERMKYTVISFMV
+721 ADERMKYTVISFVV
-735 YPLSIII
+735 YPLNLLLKTIDANVI
-742 KSVNIYTVRIILNLF
+742 KDILSLF
-757 IWMIP
+757 IYMIP
-762 ITVLSRKV
+762 ITLLLRKV
-770 FKLNNTIST
+770 FNVEEDVSN
-779 IIESV
+779 IIEGV
-784 ILPIMFIIFI
+784 ILSLMFVMFI
-794 FNISLQV
+794 FNINLQV

-817 AFKYKSYS
+817 VFKYKSYNI
-825 VTGYVTLVLTVIIQ
+825 TGYVTLVLTVIIQ

>member
-22 NNDTTNNNNI
+22 NNDTTNNSNI
-32 NFYNQNGSIKKEKE
+32 NFYNQNGSIKKE

-150 LSVTFLMEALVTFI
+150 LSVTFLMEALVTLI

-190 GIIKNA
+190 GIIKNV

-244 DQLFSNNL
+244 NQLFSNNL

-301 NLLTASFAF
+301 NLLTSSFAF

-683 HSIVSLLLIISLVNN
+683 HSIISLVLIICLINN

-703 FISFAISFILLII
+703 FISSIISII
-716 LCLIY
+716 LFIILYLIY
-721 ADERMKYTVISFMV
+721 DDERMKYTVISFVV
-735 YPLSIII
+735 YPLNLLLKTIDVNVI
-742 KSVNIYTVRIILNLF
+742 KDILSLF
-757 IWMIP
+757 IYMIS
-762 ITVLSRKV
+762 ITLLLRKV
-770 FKLNNTIST
+770 FNVEEDVSN
-779 IIESV
+779 IIEGV
-784 ILPIMFIIFI
+784 ILSLMFVMFI
-794 FNISLQV
+794 FNINLQV

-817 AFKYKSYS
+817 VFKYKSYNI
-825 VTGYVTLVLTVIIQ
+825 TGYVTLVLTVIIQ

-857 IILVVLAALR
+857 IILIVLAALR

>member
-9 SLGLFLVFYFTNK
+9 LLGLFLVFYFTNK
-22 NNDTTNNNNI
+22 NNDTTNNSNI
-32 NFYNQNGSIKKEKE
+32 NFYNQNGSIK

-139 FSLTGKYSTLF
+139 FSLNGKYSTLF
-150 LSVTFLMEALVTFI
+150 LSVTFLMEALVTLI

-190 GIIKNA
+190 GIIKNV
-196 CLTFVITSFILM
+196 CLTFVITSFVLM

-230 VSIIFTFAYFYFSF
+230 VSIIFTFSYFYFSF
-244 DQLFSNNL
+244 YQLFSNNL

-292 VIWFVMFSK
+292 VICFVMFSK
-301 NLLTASFAF
+301 NFLTSSFAF

-463 TAFIIYLL
+463 TAFIMYLL

-504 KYTLISSLI
+504 NYTLISSLI

-539 IPMIMIISNLSFN
+539 IPIIMIISNLSFN

-656 GIIALL
+656 GIITLL

-683 HSIVSLLLIISLVNN
+683 HSIISLVLIICLINN

-703 FISFAISFILLII
+703 FISSIISII
-716 LCLIY
+716 LFIILYLIY
-721 ADERMKYTVISFMV
+721 ADERMKYTVISFII
-735 YPLSIII
+735 YPLNLLLKTIDVNVI
-742 KSVNIYTVRIILNLF
+742 KDILSLF
-757 IWMIP
+757 IYMIP
-762 ITVLSRKV
+762 ITLLLRKV
-770 FKLNNTIST
+770 FNVEEDVSN
-779 IIESV
+779 IIEGV
-784 ILPIMFIIFI
+784 ILSLMFVMFI
-794 FNISLQV
+794 FNINLQV

-817 AFKYKSYS
+817 VFKYKSYNI
-825 VTGYVTLVLTVIIQ
+825 TGYVTLVLTVIIQ